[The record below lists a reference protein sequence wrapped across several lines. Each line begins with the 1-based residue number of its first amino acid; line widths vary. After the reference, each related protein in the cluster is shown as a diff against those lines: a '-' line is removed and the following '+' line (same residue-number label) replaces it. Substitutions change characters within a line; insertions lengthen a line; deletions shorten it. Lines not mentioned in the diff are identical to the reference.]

1 MMCFTT
7 YYIVPGGVILMKI
20 EIWNA
25 KIYQTRTKKYQ
36 EVKSKYLI
44 INIKEMSYLKY
55 YLNLEI

>member
-55 YLNLEI
+55 YLN